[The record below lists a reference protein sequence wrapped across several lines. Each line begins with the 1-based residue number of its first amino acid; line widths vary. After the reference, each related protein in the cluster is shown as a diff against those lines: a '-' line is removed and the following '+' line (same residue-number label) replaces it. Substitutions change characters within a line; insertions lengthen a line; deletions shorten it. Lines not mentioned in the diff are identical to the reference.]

1 MKLKGIIKIITV
13 FRMNEI
19 VGVTEIR
26 NRRIKSAAVD
36 RDTAKAFN
44 QNNAVIRAAKRTAI
58 HGKAADLLY
67 SHTTGNNNCTLY
79 TKYTV
84 AVFHINTAIG
94 AAVLDRQIRAVNL
107 DKIYAHIRHELQ
119 LVTVQV
125 KNISASLEV

>member
-13 FRMNEI
+13 GRMNDI
-19 VGVTEIR
+19 AGVSRIR

-36 RDTAKAFN
+36 RDTAIAFN
-44 QNNAVIRAAKRTAI
+44 QNNGKISAAKRTTI
-58 HGKAADLLY
+58 HGKAAGPLY
-67 SHTTGNNNCTLY
+67 SHTTVNNNCTLY
-79 TKYTV
+79 TQYSFTV
-84 AVFHINTAIG
+84 FKIDTAIG